1 MNERTPTRTQ
11 KNIYIDQAGVSVT
24 VYIHRWRDGE
34 YISSHRYDAS
44 PFDYHPAHHNPTFIA
59 RRIRRA
65 VRLLD
70 ASLKQQWGQQ

>member
-1 MNERTPTRTQ
+1 MNERTPTRTR

-24 VYIHRWRDGE
+24 VYIHRWRAA
-34 YISSHRYDAS
+34 HR
-44 PFDYHPAHHNPTFIA
+44 NPTFIA

-70 ASLKQQWGQQ
+70 ASLKQQWGQH